1 MADDAQMQRYFEN
14 RQRLIDGGAYDPAS
28 ERDACGVG
36 LVCAI
41 DGKPRR
47 EVVEL
52 AIRALKSVWHR
63 GAIDADGKT
72 GDGAGVLVS
81 VPQDFFADQVK
92 RTGHK
97 LRPGP
102 IVEAEALR
110 FGFYIYGWRQVP
122 TDTRVIGEK
131 ANATRPEIEQIM
143 LAGPTG
149 L

>member
-1 MADDAQMQRYFEN
+1 MADDSQMQRYFEN
-14 RQRLIDGGAYDPAS
+14 RERLIEGGAYDPAS

-52 AIRALKSVWHR
+52 AIRALKAVWHR

-81 VPQDFFADQVK
+81 VPRDFFAAHVERIGHQV
-92 RTGHK
+92 
-97 LRPGP
+97 RPGP
-102 IVEAEALR
+102 HASTYFTE
-110 FGFYIYGWRQVP
+110 P
-122 TDTRVIGEK
+122 K
-131 ANATRPEIEQIM
+131 P
-143 LAGPTG
+143 
-149 L
+149 